1 MTDRTRRE
9 ALAGVGTVAAAALAG
24 CAGAVLP
31 GGDEGGEPEP
41 TDRTGEERVT
51 VAAGADAG
59 FAFGPANL
67 VVDAGTTVVWEWTG
81 AGGAHNVVDKGGAF
95 ESDLTGE
102 EGYTF
107 EHAFGEPGVFEYVCT
122 PHQTR
127 GMEGRIVADTSSLPA
142 IMPELENVRS
152 QVAAM
157 GGASGGGAGGNGSS
171 GGGLVD
177 SIKGAL
183 GLGGGGS
190 DGPSDEEIEAAE
202 RLVQEY
208 ADELQA
214 HLEEVG
220 KWEQVRVAYQE

>member
-1 MTDRTRRE
+1 MSDWTDAIVGERMTVDNQFTDRVSASQFSSQEWGLIMTATE
-9 ALAGVGTVAAAALAG
+9 F
-24 CAGAVLP
+24 
-31 GGDEGGEPEP
+31 EIEN
-41 TDRTGEERVT
+41 
-51 VAAGADAG
+51 ADDSE
-59 FAFGPANL
+59 
-67 VVDAGTTVVWEWTG
+67 DA
-81 AGGAHNVVDKGGAF
+81 
-95 ESDLTGE
+95 
-102 EGYTF
+102 
-107 EHAFGEPGVFEYVCT
+107 
-122 PHQTR
+122 
-127 GMEGRIVADTSSLPA
+127 RIVADTSSLPA

-157 GGASGGGAGGNGSS
+157 GGAPGGDAGGSGGS

-190 DGPSDEEIEAAE
+190 DGPSDEELEAAE

-214 HLEEVG
+214 HLEEAG